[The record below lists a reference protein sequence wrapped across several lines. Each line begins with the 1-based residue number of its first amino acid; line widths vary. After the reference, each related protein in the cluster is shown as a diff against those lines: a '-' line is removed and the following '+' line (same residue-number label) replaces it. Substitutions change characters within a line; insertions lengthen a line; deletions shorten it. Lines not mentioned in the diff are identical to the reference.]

1 MKPYSLPQ
9 VLHHGCI
16 GPASAAPL
24 LANDMARLLAMQLEI
39 QGGRYAADCRV
50 VAAGM
55 LSAIA
60 PARRH

>member
-1 MKPYSLPQ
+1 MKTHSLPQ
-9 VLHHGCI
+9 VLHHGRI
-16 GPASAAPL
+16 GPVSTAPL
-24 LANDMARLLAMQLEI
+24 PANDMARLLAMQFEI
-39 QGGRYAADCRV
+39 ETGRYAADCCV